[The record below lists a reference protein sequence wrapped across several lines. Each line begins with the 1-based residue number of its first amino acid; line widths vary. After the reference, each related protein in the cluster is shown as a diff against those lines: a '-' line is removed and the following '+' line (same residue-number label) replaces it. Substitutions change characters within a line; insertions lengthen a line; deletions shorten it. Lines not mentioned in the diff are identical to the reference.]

1 MLISKRNREVVS
13 HFWIVIENSA
23 RSGSAAY
30 VSRGTKYERRSVL
43 PQMMEFVNVRS
54 TQKRGFIF
62 DPDEV
67 ASSQAGFVKKYK
79 KG

>member
-1 MLISKRNREVVS
+1 MS
-13 HFWIVIENSA
+13 ENQYT
-23 RSGSAAY
+23 R
-30 VSRGTKYERRSVL
+30 
-43 PQMMEFVNVRS
+43 MMESVDVRS

-67 ASSQAGFVKKYK
+67 ASSQAVLVKKYK